1 MKGRVF
7 FIPAVILLA
16 SVSIAQA
23 ADIQGTF
30 LLVPQ
35 KSDNV
40 VQIVESTVS
49 RMNIFIR
56 GIAREKIRKAAK
68 VNQMVSIT
76 SSEKGITIHADD
88 RTLPTAPADG
98 TKAIYQSPS
107 GDILDVRMRLEGK
120 RLEQTFQSQTGTR
133 TNLCELSQDGNEL
146 DMRVVIRSDHLEK
159 PITYKLVYQKI
170 S

>member
-1 MKGRVF
+1 MKGWVF
-7 FIPAVILLA
+7 FIPTAILLA
-16 SVSIAQA
+16 SASIAQA
-23 ADIQGTF
+23 TDIEGTF

-49 RMNIFIR
+49 RMNFFIR
-56 GIAREKIRKAAK
+56 GIAREKIRKAAVVSHK
-68 VNQMVSIT
+68 VSIT
-76 SSEKGITIHADD
+76 SSEKGITIHADS

-98 TKAIYQSPS
+98 TRAKYQSRS

-120 RLEQTFQSQTGTR
+120 TLEQTFESRTGTR